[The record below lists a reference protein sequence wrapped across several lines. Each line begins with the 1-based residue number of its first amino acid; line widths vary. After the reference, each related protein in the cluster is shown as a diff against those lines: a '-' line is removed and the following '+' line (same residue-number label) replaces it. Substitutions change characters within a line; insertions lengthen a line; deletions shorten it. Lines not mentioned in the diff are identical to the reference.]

1 MWFDFFDCVSWV
13 LRVFQEFGKLGVKFD
28 QTVKLNYIRINLFLD
43 MLKYLGN
50 QFMVFVN
57 KILGN
62 DIMKFYLKF

>member
-13 LRVFQEFGKLGVKFD
+13 LRVFQEFRKLGVKFD
-28 QTVKLNYIRINLFLD
+28 QIVKLNYIRINLFLD